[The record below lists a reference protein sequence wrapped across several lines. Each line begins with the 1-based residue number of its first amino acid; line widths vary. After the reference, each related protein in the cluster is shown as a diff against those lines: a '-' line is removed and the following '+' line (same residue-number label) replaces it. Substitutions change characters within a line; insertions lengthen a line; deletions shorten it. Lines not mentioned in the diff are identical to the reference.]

1 MKMKDVVVSQARD
14 IASQSLSINIPR
26 PPKGWIYTLRTALGM
41 TGAQLGERL
50 GVKKGRI
57 SQMEAMESQGRITVQ
72 QLARA
77 ADAMQCDLV
86 IAFRPRQPV
95 DQIVARQ
102 ARKRRWLWHQ
112 KPRRI
117 WRWKRRPW
125 TSAPLSAKWSDLRR
139 SSNEPCRV
147 TCGMNDGKF

>member
-1 MKMKDVVVSQARD
+1 MKMKDIVVSQARD
-14 IASQSLSINIPR
+14 IASQSLSIDIPQ

-102 ARKRRWLWHQ
+102 ARKKALAVASETRAHMALEAQALDKRTFERELERLAEEFQRTLPRDLW
-112 KPRRI
+112 
-117 WRWKRRPW
+117 
-125 TSAPLSAKWSDLRR
+125 D
-139 SSNEPCRV
+139 E
-147 TCGMNDGKF
+147 